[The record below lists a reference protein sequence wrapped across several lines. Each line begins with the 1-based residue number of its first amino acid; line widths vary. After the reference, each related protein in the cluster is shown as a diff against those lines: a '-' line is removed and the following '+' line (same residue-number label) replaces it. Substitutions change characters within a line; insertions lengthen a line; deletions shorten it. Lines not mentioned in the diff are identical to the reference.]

1 MDNKQFDINVRELLG
16 VMNEPLFIKAVG
28 PDKLEAAKRQAIT
41 EHFFEDWFTA
51 INATNTRQLPSGLVA
66 LYDKAACTLCEILAM
81 EKKIATGTEGG
92 IG

>member
-1 MDNKQFDINVRELLG
+1 MNNKEFEANIREILG

-41 EHFFEDWFTA
+41 EHFFEDWYNA

-66 LYDKAACTLCEILAM
+66 LYESAAYTLCKILTM

-92 IG
+92 L